1 MYLFAQH
8 VFTCHRLRKLC
19 CNSLQEE
26 ARADLRNAA
35 AALEKERQA
44 MSASTSDPG
53 SVSTAAGIAAKPRNN
68 NAVADSDSDVE
79 IAAPAGEEPFDLIR
93 INFFLC

>member
-1 MYLFAQH
+1 M
-8 VFTCHRLRKLC
+8 
-19 CNSLQEE
+19 QEE

-44 MSASTSDPG
+44 MSASTSDPE

-68 NAVADSDSDVE
+68 SAVVESDSDVE
-79 IAAPAGEEPFDLIR
+79 TAALTGEPFDLTS
-93 INFFLC
+93 INCVL